1 MLWSCV
7 VQYSSKIMRYN
18 LKGSVSC
25 FYYSICVYNHWQNAE
40 RVYIGEEITL
50 KKQKEVEIPIP

>member
-1 MLWSCV
+1 
-7 VQYSSKIMRYN
+7 MRYN

-40 RVYIGEEITL
+40 RVYIAEGKNKTTL

>member
-1 MLWSCV
+1 
-7 VQYSSKIMRYN
+7 MRYN

-40 RVYIGEEITL
+40 RVYIGEEIIL